1 MIGKISDELEAVVR
15 VEFPA
20 PDGTTRSIDAVVDT
34 GFNGC
39 LTLPRALI
47 NEFRFEAVGQT
58 LATLGDGTEIRL
70 PRHLGTIL
78 WLGAAREAVILEAE
92 GGPLLGMSLLLG
104 TRIQLDVVPGGQVTI
119 DLR

>member
-1 MIGKISDELEAVVR
+1 MTGKVSDELEAVVW
-15 VEFPA
+15 VKVPA
-20 PDGTTRSIDAVVDT
+20 PDGTTRSIEAVVDT
-34 GFNGC
+34 GFNGY

-47 NEFRFEAVGQT
+47 DEFRFEAAGQT

-104 TRIQLDVVPGGQVTI
+104 SRIQLDVVPGGQVTI
-119 DLR
+119 DPR